1 MHLLI
6 VRIERHT
13 INSLINCIFQFQL
26 KYNLLCLGIYF
37 CHACTTIAIAK
48 HIAHSR
54 TN

>member
-1 MHLLI
+1 MQGT
-6 VRIERHT
+6 HT
-13 INSLINCIFQFQL
+13 VNPLVNRIFQFQL
-26 KYNLLCLGIYF
+26 KHNILCFRIYF